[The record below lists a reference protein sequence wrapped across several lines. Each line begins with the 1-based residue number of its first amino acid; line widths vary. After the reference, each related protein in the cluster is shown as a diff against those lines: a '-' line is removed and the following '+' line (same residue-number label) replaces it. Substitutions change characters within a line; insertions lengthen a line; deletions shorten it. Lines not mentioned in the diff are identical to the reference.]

1 MEQKL
6 SLGAHMHN
14 DMLKKI
20 EHSEKIR
27 KNADSS
33 FKNNNLN
40 EAVRLY
46 ELSIKINSNNA
57 KALNNFA
64 ALSEE
69 LGEASKAECLYKLA
83 CNLPENTVF
92 EKLKFHQNLALIQ
105 EKSGKINAA
114 LWTYQLAAELE
125 GFTKKHDCL

>member
-69 LGEASKAECLYKLA
+69 LGEVSKAECLYKLI
-83 CNLPENTVF
+83 F
-92 EKLKFHQNLALIQ
+92 QKIQYLKN
-105 EKSGKINAA
+105 SS
-114 LWTYQLAAELE
+114 
-125 GFTKKHDCL
+125 FTRT